1 VINSGERWKLRRGS
15 RRIVVQVDEARLVEL
30 ARGGDRAAT
39 ERLFEQAWPIAWH
52 WAYGVTGDRMLAD
65 HVAQE
70 AVVRIFASLE
80 RFDPTR
86 AFRPWLKR
94 ITVNLAVDELRR
106 ERKHDPSRW
115 SELRSVHPFED
126 REPLDELV
134 AAVRALPERQRLV
147 VVLHYWLDTSVD
159 EIAAYL
165 EIPVGTVVSR
175 LSRARA
181 ALREQLEELRAE

>member
-1 VINSGERWKLRRGS
+1 M
-15 RRIVVQVDEARLVEL
+15 DEATLV
-30 ARGGDRAAT
+30 DRARTGNRRALEQLF
-39 ERLFEQAWPIAWH
+39 ERLWPLAWH

-70 AVVRIFASLE
+70 ALVRAFASLD

-94 ITVNLAVDELRR
+94 ITVNLAIDELRR
-106 ERKHDPSRW
+106 EQKHDPARW
-115 SELRSVHPFED
+115 TELRPVHPFVD
-126 REPLDELV
+126 RDLLDQVV
-134 AAVRALPERQRLV
+134 AAVRSLPDRQRLV
-147 VVLHYWLDTSVD
+147 VVLHYWLDTSIE
-159 EIAAYL
+159 EIAAHL

-181 ALREQLEELRAE
+181 ALREQLEELHAE

>member
-1 VINSGERWKLRRGS
+1 M
-15 RRIVVQVDEARLVEL
+15 DEATLVDR
-30 ARGGDRAAT
+30 ARTGDRHALEQLF
-39 ERLFEQAWPIAWH
+39 ERLWPLAWH

-70 AVVRIFASLE
+70 ALARAFSSLE

-94 ITVNLAVDELRR
+94 ITVNLAIDELRR
-106 ERKHDPSRW
+106 ERKHDPARW
-115 SELRSVHPFED
+115 TELRPVHPFED
-126 REPLDELV
+126 HDVLDQVV

-147 VVLHYWLDTSVD
+147 VVLHYWLDTSIE
-159 EIAAYL
+159 EIAAHL

-181 ALREQLEELRAE
+181 TLREELEELHAE

>member
-1 VINSGERWKLRRGS
+1 M
-15 RRIVVQVDEARLVEL
+15 
-30 ARGGDRAAT
+30 
-39 ERLFEQAWPIAWH
+39 ERLFEHAWPLAWH

-65 HVAQE
+65 HVAQDA
-70 AVVRIFASLE
+70 AVRMLGSID

-86 AFRPWLKR
+86 ALRPWLKR
-94 ITVNLAVDELRR
+94 ITVNLAIDELRR
-106 ERKHDPSRW
+106 ERKHDAARW

-126 REPLDELV
+126 REVLDELV
-134 AAVRALPERQRLV
+134 GAVRALPERQRLV

-175 LSRARA
+175 LSRARV

>member
-1 VINSGERWKLRRGS
+1 M
-15 RRIVVQVDEARLVEL
+15 DEATLVDG
-30 ARGGDRAAT
+30 ARGGDRSAL
-39 ERLFEQAWPIAWH
+39 EQLFERTWPLAWH

-70 AVVRIFASLE
+70 ALARAFASLD

-94 ITVNLAVDELRR
+94 ITVNLAIDELRR
-106 ERKHDPSRW
+106 ERKHDPERW
-115 SELRSVHPFED
+115 TELRAVHPFED
-126 REPLDELV
+126 RELLDEVV

-147 VVLHYWLDTSVD
+147 VVLHYWLDTSIE
-159 EIAAYL
+159 EIASYL